1 MIQTDD
7 SVLSQLILHN
17 IRSTENRSVFSQH
30 TIDFEEEIDSTL
42 LKKIFLKPFSNQ
54 TTTFEFQHKI
64 NLDYNVLFGLAKAI
78 YEEADFTEQSIKI
91 AEHLIENSKH
101 PNIKDGD
108 LFIAKFEDIQLNNK
122 HYQGLG
128 IYKFEEKES
137 FIETSVRAKEISI
150 ELRKGIGNKKPD
162 KACLIIFTDEPY
174 TLLIIDNNSNETEY
188 WQEDFINHKAK
199 NDFVNN
205 TTNFLT
211 LTKEFIT
218 GQIPQEY
225 EVSKADQIDLLNR
238 SVDYFKSNETFDKN
252 DFEQTVFQDKGII
265 KSFRNFDQNFQEQH
279 ELDLSDSF
287 EISTQA
293 VKKQARAFKSVLKLD
308 KNFHIY
314 IHGDRELI
322 EQGIDKDGR
331 KFYKIY
337 YEAET

>member
-7 SVLSQLILHN
+7 SFLSQLILHN
-17 IRSTENRSVFSQH
+17 IRSVENRSVFSEQ

-78 YEEADFTEQSIKI
+78 YEEADFTELSIKI

-137 FIETSVRAKEISI
+137 FIETNVRAKEISI

-188 WQEDFINHKAK
+188 WQEDFINHRAK

-265 KSFRNFDQNFQEQH
+265 KSFRNFDQNFQEEH

-287 EISTQA
+287 EISSQA

-322 EQGIDKDGR
+322 EQGTDKDGR

>member
-7 SVLSQLILHN
+7 CILSQLILHN
-17 IRSTENRSVFSQH
+17 IRSAENRSVLSEQ
-30 TIDFEEEIDSTL
+30 TIELEEEIDSSL

-78 YEEADFTEQSIKI
+78 YEEDDFTEQSIKI

-137 FIETSVRAKEISI
+137 FIETNVRAKEVSI

-162 KACLIIFTDEPY
+162 KACLIIFTEEPY

-188 WQEDFINHKAK
+188 WQEDFINHRAK

-287 EISTQA
+287 EISSQA

-322 EQGIDKDGR
+322 EQGTDKDGR

>member
-7 SVLSQLILHN
+7 CILSQLILHN
-17 IRSTENRSVFSQH
+17 IRSGENRSILSEQ
-30 TIDFEEEIDSTL
+30 TIELDEEIDSNL
-42 LKKIFLKPFSNQ
+42 LKKIFLKPFVNQ

-64 NLDYNVLFGLAKAI
+64 NLDYNVLFGLAKGI

-137 FIETSVRAKEISI
+137 FIETSVKAKEISI

-211 LTKEFIT
+211 LTKDFIT
-218 GQIPQEY
+218 EQIPQEY

-238 SVDYFKSNETFDKN
+238 SVDYFKSHDTFDKN
-252 DFEQTVFQDKGII
+252 EFEETVFQDKGII
-265 KSFRNFDQNFQEQH
+265 KSFRSFDQSFQEQH

-322 EQGIDKDGR
+322 EQGVDKDGR

-337 YEAET
+337 YEDEA

>member
-7 SVLSQLILHN
+7 CILSQLILHN
-17 IRSTENRSVFSQH
+17 IRSAENRSVLSEQ
-30 TIDFEEEIDSTL
+30 TIELEEEIDSSL
-42 LKKIFLKPFSNQ
+42 LKKIFLKPFTNQ
-54 TTTFEFQHKI
+54 STTFEFQHKI

-137 FIETSVRAKEISI
+137 FIETNVRAKEISI

-188 WQEDFINHKAK
+188 WQEDFINHRAK

-211 LTKEFIT
+211 LTKDFIT
-218 GQIPQEY
+218 EQIPHEY
-225 EVSKADQIDLLNR
+225 EVSRADQIDLLNR
-238 SVDYFKSNETFDKN
+238 SVDYFKSHDTFDKN

-279 ELDLSDSF
+279 DLDLSDSF

-322 EQGIDKDGR
+322 EQGVDKDGR

-337 YEAET
+337 YEDEA

>member
-1 MIQTDD
+1 MIQIDD
-7 SVLSQLILHN
+7 CFLSQLILHH
-17 IRSTENRSVFSQH
+17 IRSADKRSAFSQQPLALN
-30 TIDFEEEIDSTL
+30 EELEQSL
-42 LKKIFLKPFSNQ
+42 LKKILLKPFTNQ

-64 NLDYNVLFGLAKAI
+64 NLDYNVLFSLAKSI
-78 YEEADFTEQSIKI
+78 YEDADFTEQSIKI

-101 PNIKDGD
+101 PNIKEGD
-108 LFIAKFEDIQLNNK
+108 LFIAKFEDLQLNNK

-137 FIETSVRAKEISI
+137 FLETSIHASEIDLI
-150 ELRKGIGNKKPD
+150 LRKGIGSKKPD
-162 KACLIIFTDEPY
+162 KACLIIFTEEPY

-188 WQEDFINHKAK
+188 WQEDFIHHKAK

-218 GQIPQEY
+218 EQIPQEY

-238 SVDYFKSNETFDKN
+238 SVDYFKSHDTFDKN
-252 DFEQTVFQDKGII
+252 EFEETVFQDKGII
-265 KSFRNFDQNFQEQH
+265 KSFRSFDQNFQQQH
-279 ELDLSDSF
+279 ELDLSESF

-293 VKKQARAFKSVLKLD
+293 VKKQSRAFKSVLKLD

-322 EQGIDKDGR
+322 EQGVDKDGR

-337 YEAET
+337 YEDEA